1 MIVAYAPT
9 KRRATRARKPSL
21 LVLNIT
27 SMLDMFT
34 ILIIFLL
41 KSYAAEGIIL
51 PIPADLH
58 LPYSTTQK
66 APEPGLILEVSGSAL
81 VVDGKRLDVDLEAVK
96 RSESLVIGPLY
107 EHLMAKARQY
117 EEISEL
123 NPHAGFTW
131 RLILEGDREIP
142 FRLLKKILY
151 TCGQA
156 GFINQSL
163 AVFQEE

>member
-1 MIVAYAPT
+1 VAHAPT
-9 KRRATRARKPSL
+9 KRRAPRARTPSL

-41 KSYAAEGIIL
+41 KSYSAEGIIL
-51 PIPADLH
+51 TIPADLH
-58 LPYSTTQK
+58 LPNSTTQS
-66 APEPGLILEVSGSAL
+66 APEPGLVVEVSQNIL
-81 VVDGKRLDVDLEAVK
+81 VVDGKVLDVDLQKVK
-96 RSESLVIGPLY
+96 ESEKLIIDNLY
-107 EHLMAKARQY
+107 EYLMVKARQY
-117 EEISEL
+117 EEISKL
-123 NPHAGFTW
+123 NPNAGFTG

-163 AVFQEE
+163 AVFQKE

>member
-1 MIVAYAPT
+1 VAHAPT
-9 KRRATRARKPSL
+9 KRRATRARRPSL

-41 KSYAAEGIIL
+41 KSYSAEGIIL
-51 PIPADLH
+51 TIPADLH
-58 LPYSTTQK
+58 LPHSTTQS
-66 APEPGLILEVSGSAL
+66 APEPGLVVEVSKNAM
-81 VVDGKRLDVDLEAVK
+81 VVDGKLLDVDLEEVK
-96 RSESLVIGPLY
+96 QSEKLMIDILY
-107 EHLMAKARQY
+107 QHLMAKTRQY
-117 EEISEL
+117 EAISKL
-123 NPHAGFTW
+123 NPNAEFTG

-163 AVFQEE
+163 AVFQKD

>member
-1 MIVAYAPT
+1 
-9 KRRATRARKPSL
+9 
-21 LVLNIT
+21 
-27 SMLDMFT
+27 MLDMFT

-41 KSYAAEGIIL
+41 KSYSAEGLIL
-51 PIPADLH
+51 TIPADLH
-58 LPYSTTQK
+58 LPHSTTQS
-66 APEPGLILEVSGSAL
+66 APEPGLVVEVSKNFL
-81 VVDGKRLDVDLEAVK
+81 VVDGKLLDVDLEEA
-96 RSESLVIGPLY
+96 RESESLIIDNLY
-107 EHLMAKARQY
+107 EHLMIKARQY

-123 NPHAGFTW
+123 NPDAGFTG

-163 AVFQEE
+163 AVFQKE

>member
-1 MIVAYAPT
+1 VAHAPT
-9 KRRATRARKPSL
+9 KRRAARRRRPSL

-41 KSYAAEGIIL
+41 KSYSAEGIIL
-51 PIPADLH
+51 TIPADLH
-58 LPYSTTQK
+58 LPQSTSQS
-66 APEPGLILEVSGSAL
+66 APEPGLVVEVSRNTL
-81 VVDGKRLDVDLEAVK
+81 VVDGRILDVDLEAVQN
-96 RSESLVIGPLY
+96 SEKLVIDILY

-123 NPHAGFTW
+123 NPNAEFTG
-131 RLILEGDREIP
+131 RLVLEGDREIP

-163 AVFQEE
+163 AVFQKE

>member
-1 MIVAYAPT
+1 
-9 KRRATRARKPSL
+9 
-21 LVLNIT
+21 
-27 SMLDMFT
+27 MLDMFT

-41 KSYAAEGIIL
+41 KSYSAEGIIL
-51 PIPADLH
+51 TIPADLH
-58 LPYSTTQK
+58 LPQSTSQS
-66 APEPGLILEVSGSAL
+66 APEPGLVVEVSRNAL
-81 VVDGKRLDVDLEAVK
+81 VVDGRILDVDLEAVQN
-96 RSESLVIGPLY
+96 SEKLVIDNLY

-123 NPHAGFTW
+123 NPNAEFTG
-131 RLILEGDREIP
+131 RLVLEGDREIP

-163 AVFQEE
+163 AVFQKE

>member
-1 MIVAYAPT
+1 
-9 KRRATRARKPSL
+9 
-21 LVLNIT
+21 
-27 SMLDMFT
+27 MLDMFT

-41 KSYAAEGIIL
+41 KSYSAEGIIL
-51 PIPADLH
+51 TIPADLH
-58 LPYSTTQK
+58 LPQSTSQS
-66 APEPGLILEVSGSAL
+66 APEPGLVVEVSRNTL
-81 VVDGKRLDVDLEAVK
+81 VVDGRILDVDLEAVQN
-96 RSESLVIGPLY
+96 SEKLVIDILY

-123 NPHAGFTW
+123 NPNAEFTG
-131 RLILEGDREIP
+131 RLVLEGDREIP

-163 AVFQEE
+163 AVFQKE